1 MKFKIV
7 SCLLC
12 LLMPATYV
20 LADSQIYLSADIHV
34 EQNNNMLNS
43 KVGYFKSKDEKTKF
57 IRITNETVITPLM
70 LTFPDIDFSIAA
82 KNGHGTIASIGK
94 NFVWVE
100 PGSDVVLRI
109 NEGVKFYDFIPVV
122 YMVGKKK
129 PKVLTVV
136 TGKGINAAKESIIIT
151 YKDSPEFIR
160 ITNNDVVNSVSNF
173 DEVSKIKSGFS
184 NVKVSRFTSINLDK
198 EVYRISRN
206 GMLGGSQYFTKNLIA
221 YPNENLII
229 KATGVTHV
237 KK

>member
-1 MKFKIV
+1 MF
-7 SCLLC
+7 
-12 LLMPATYV
+12 A
-20 LADSQIYLSADIHV
+20 
-34 EQNNNMLNS
+34 
-43 KVGYFKSKDEKTKF
+43 
-57 IRITNETVITPLM
+57 
-70 LTFPDIDFSIAA
+70 
-82 KNGHGTIASIGK
+82 
-94 NFVWVE
+94 
-100 PGSDVVLRI
+100 
-109 NEGVKFYDFIPVV
+109 
-122 YMVGKKK
+122 GKKSAQIREILISESAWEEMTCLFA
-129 PKVLTVV
+129 PSLTVV

-198 EVYRISRN
+198 EVYIISRN